1 MQEEKGLYLYENP
14 DNFPY
19 FYFGNKIKFYS
30 ESNIKDL
37 KKGEFV
43 IQDEEVL
50 NNLKDINFNNEYYK
64 EINLLEWKNGSL
76 IFDYKAKK
84 DNVLII
90 HDLWH
95 PNWNV
100 KKIHNVEGFDD
111 KLNSEISI
119 FKVNYIFKGLL
130 LPEGNYRFELYY
142 DTKKYYLG
150 LYMSIISII
159 IFLSIFLKIKKNEK
173 N

>member
-19 FYFGNKIKFYS
+19 FILKQIKFYS
-30 ESNIKDL
+30 DSNIKDL
-37 KKGEFV
+37 KGEFV
-43 IQDEEVL
+43 IQDEEVF
-50 NNLKDINFNNEYYK
+50 NNLKDINFNKENYK

-111 KLNSEISI
+111 KLNS
-119 FKVNYIFKGLL
+119 
-130 LPEGNYRFELYY
+130 
-142 DTKKYYLG
+142 
-150 LYMSIISII
+150 
-159 IFLSIFLKIKKNEK
+159 
-173 N
+173 